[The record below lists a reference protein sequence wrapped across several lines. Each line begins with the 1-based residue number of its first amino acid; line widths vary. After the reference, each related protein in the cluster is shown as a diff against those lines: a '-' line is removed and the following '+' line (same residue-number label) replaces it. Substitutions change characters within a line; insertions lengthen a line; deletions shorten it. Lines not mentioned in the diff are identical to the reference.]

1 LNFTSMPKPLK
12 IFLYSFLALFLL
24 SLLVLFSFSYWYV
37 SEFTKAAGITNN
49 DLKQLLLA
57 TKNTQFED
65 FNFLVLGLDSRP
77 GEKTLLTDTIILGM
91 ARPSRGKISFLS
103 LPRDLWI
110 SDLAT
115 KINALYYYG
124 KKTNPADPTYLI
136 KENVRAITGEEIN
149 YSILLNFD
157 KISELIDLL
166 GGIEVEVVE
175 AFEDDAYPL
184 DDGSGQTTTI
194 RFEEGKQL
202 MNGERALQY
211 IRSRKSTNP
220 DEGNDLAR
228 NRRQLQVVEAV
239 LAKVSSF
246 SLLKEPAFSG
256 QLYRFYNNLEK
267 DLPAPVLL
275 RLGEAYLKNKIS
287 FEFLSLPAE
296 FLTTPPVSKYG
307 LWVFEPKAG
316 DWEEIREWVEEKDT
330 N

>member
-1 LNFTSMPKPLK
+1 MPKPLK
-12 IFLYSFLALFLL
+12 IFLYFLLALFLL
-24 SLLVLFSFSYWYV
+24 SLLALFSFSYWYV
-37 SEFTKAAGITNN
+37 SEFTKAAGITTN

-65 FNFLVLGLDSRP
+65 FNFLILGLDSRP
-77 GEKTLLTDTIILGM
+77 GEKTLLTDTIIIGM
-91 ARPSRGKISFLS
+91 ARPSRGKIGFLS

-110 SDLAT
+110 RDLAT

-124 KKTNPADPTYLI
+124 KKTNPNDPAYLI

-149 YSILLNFD
+149 YSILLNFG

-166 GGIEVEVVE
+166 GGVEIEVAE
-175 AFEDDAYPL
+175 AFEDNTYPL
-184 DDGSGQTTTI
+184 DDGFGQTTTI
-194 RFEEGKQL
+194 RFEKGKQL

-211 IRSRKSTNP
+211 IRSRKSANP
-220 DEGNDLAR
+220 AEGNDLAR

-239 LAKVSSF
+239 LAKIGSLN
-246 SLLKEPAFSG
+246 LLKDPFFAG
-256 QLYRFYNNLEK
+256 QLYRFYNNLET

-275 RLGEAYLKNKIS
+275 RLGEAYLRGKLS
-287 FEFLSLPAE
+287 FEFLSLPEE

-307 LWVFEPKAG
+307 LWVFEPRAG
-316 DWEEIREWVEEKDT
+316 NWEEIKEWVEGEDT